1 MSDQNAELLE
11 LVKKLTTRVKDLEI
25 QVKSL
30 KLAHDQEI
38 PEEVMVAIAAAVS
51 GYLGF
56 RARRRQVHFSR
67 AHGWRNQTRRSQQTH
82 APLHLR

>member
-11 LVKKLTTRVKDLEI
+11 MVKGLTARIKDLEI
-25 QVKSL
+25 EVKSL
-30 KLAHDQEI
+30 KLAHQQEI

-56 RARRRQVHFSR
+56 RARRRQIHFSR
-67 AHGWRNQTRRSQQTH
+67 ARNWQTQTRESQQAHT
-82 APLHLR
+82 PLHLR